1 MKTPTD
7 NAISHPAS
15 TSTKTLLAEPT
26 EKAGEIKELD
36 DGLWEDDDDDDEEE
50 NPVLKSACET
60 ASSTTMDVEL
70 DDGVDVGVPQLRDYL
85 SDRLALSPLVDVGEG
100 PNVTKKAAGS
110 SAPRVF
116 EVRDMT
122 F

>member
-7 NAISHPAS
+7 DAVSHPTSSS
-15 TSTKTLLAEPT
+15 TETLLAEPT

-36 DGLWEDDDDDDEEE
+36 DGLWEDDDDDEEE
-50 NPVLKSACET
+50 EDPVLKSARET

-70 DDGVDVGVPQLRDYL
+70 DDGVDIGVPQLRDYL
-85 SDRLALSPLVDVGEG
+85 SDRPALSPLVDVREG
-100 PNVTKKAAGS
+100 SNETKKAAGS